1 MTTGNQD
8 SMSDLAGSEEGRGGS
23 GIRST
28 GRDQDWLGCL
38 AAHGYRLT
46 GPRRAVVETIA
57 ASQRVLSPF
66 ELYEQARRRYPRLG
80 LVTVYRTVEKLEEL
94 GLIQRVH
101 QPTGC
106 QAFVAAFDGHQH
118 LLICQRCGRV
128 EYFSGD
134 ALDGL
139 MSVVEGES
147 GFEVHEHWL
156 QLFGICT
163 HCR

>member
-1 MTTGNQD
+1 MTD
-8 SMSDLAGSEEGRGGS
+8 REETRMANLPENEGCHGGP
-23 GIRST
+23 GIRSA

-38 AAHGYRLT
+38 AARGYRLT

-139 MSVVEGES
+139 MSAVEGES
-147 GFEVHEHWL
+147 GFEVHDHWL